1 MLKYT
6 KYALQKLESLMEE
19 LQYKVRYEKGNFQ
32 SGYCIVQ
39 DQKIAVIS
47 KFFDTEARIQTL
59 VDILATL
66 EVEPDTLSEK
76 GRKTY
81 REAMTG
87 LESKSA
93 DSSN

>member
-6 KYALQKLESLMEE
+6 KYTLQKLENLMEE

-32 SGYCIVQ
+32 SGYCVVQ

-59 VDILATL
+59 LDILSSL
-66 EVEPDTLSEK
+66 QPDESRLSEP
-76 GRKTY
+76 GRKLY
-81 REAMTG
+81 HQALDWAEAKTG
-87 LESKSA
+87 ET
-93 DSSN
+93 SS